1 MPMCSGSSKEFA
13 MANIPLKR
21 GAWIRHEGHV
31 YEISDFNERHSGKQ
45 KPTVHVSLRD
55 VRDGRPVDRSL
66 DDLLPIQEVDHAVRV
81 MQYTYH
87 KGDSLVFMDNE
98 TFEECEIPASQ
109 LDGRHVFLVEGT
121 EYRVMCLEGAPV
133 SVQVPD
139 IVTIKV
145 DITAPPG
152 HSVGNAANVTK
163 EATLENGLEVR
174 VPLFIK
180 PGDVIQL
187 DTRTRKYAGKDHA

>member
-1 MPMCSGSSKEFA
+1 
-13 MANIPLKR
+13 MAYTSLKR

-31 YEISDFNERHSGKQ
+31 YEITDFNEHHSGKQ

-55 VRDGRPVDRSL
+55 IRDGRPVDRSL
-66 DDLLPIQEVDHAVRV
+66 DDLLPIQEVGHAIRV

-87 KGDSLVFMDNE
+87 KGASLVFMDSE
-98 TFEECEIPASQ
+98 SFEEFELSAAQ
-109 LDGRHVFLVEGT
+109 LAGRDAFLVEGA
-121 EYRVMCLEGAPV
+121 EYRVMCLEGSPV

-139 IVTIKV
+139 IVTLTV
-145 DITAPPG
+145 GMTAPPG

-163 EATLENGLEVR
+163 EATLENGLEIR

-180 PGDVIQL
+180 PGDAIQV
-187 DTRTRKYAGKDHA
+187 DTRTRKYAGKDHG